1 MRTFSKQEVAH
12 VAAML
17 SVLIIGVRCGT
28 ETEELDHAH
37 FTTQDALL
45 VSDRSALQVCVELDP
60 ALESRSEELLRAVKA
75 GLAELERS
83 HSDWRKA
90 GLGRAPVRVQQ
101 GCPGKAMP
109 SGRLES
115 KGAQVGP
122 GLSLRP
128 SPFRTFIYVLDE
140 AKAQEVLGEQQ
151 AIRARAELMEV
162 SDHQLVEVST
172 ALVIRAS
179 ELGTAELREQWLPMG
194 VGLKPLREAAE
205 NVNTDVAPKLS
216 GEGEPAHP

>member
-1 MRTFSKQEVAH
+1 MRTFSKKEVAH

-17 SVLIIGVRCGT
+17 SVLVIGVRCGA
-28 ETEELDHAH
+28 ETEELEHAH
-37 FTTQDALL
+37 FTTQNALL

-60 ALESRSEELLRAVKA
+60 ALEGRSEELLGAVRADVA
-75 GLAELERS
+75 ALEQS
-83 HSDWRKA
+83 HSDWRRA
-90 GLGRAPVRVQQ
+90 GLGREPVRVQR
-101 GCPGKAMP
+101 GCPGEAMP

-128 SPFRTFIYVLDE
+128 SPFRTFVYVLDE
-140 AKAQEVLGEQQ
+140 ARAQEVLGAEP

-162 SDHQLVEVST
+162 GDHQMVEVST

-179 ELGTAELREQWLPMG
+179 ALGTAALREQWLPMG
-194 VGLKPLREAAE
+194 MGLKPLREAAE
-205 NVNTDVAPKLS
+205 SVNTDVVPKLS
-216 GEGEPAHP
+216 GEGAPAQP

>member
-1 MRTFSKQEVAH
+1 MRTFSKTEVAH

-17 SVLIIGVRCGT
+17 SVLVIGVQCGAQ
-28 ETEELDHAH
+28 TEEPDHAE
-37 FTTQDALL
+37 FTTENALL

-60 ALESRSEELLRAVKA
+60 ALENRSEELLGALKA
-75 GLAELERS
+75 DLAALEQG

-90 GLGRAPVRVQQ
+90 GLGRAPVSVQL

-128 SPFRTFIYVLDE
+128 SPFRTFVYVLDQ
-140 AKAQEVLGEQQ
+140 AKAQEVLGEEQM
-151 AIRARAELMEV
+151 IRARAELMEV
-162 SDHQLVEVST
+162 SDHQMVEVST

-179 ELGTAELREQWLPMG
+179 ALGTAALREQWLPMS
-194 VGLKPLREAAE
+194 VGLKPLREAAAP
-205 NVNTDVAPKLS
+205 VNTDVAPKLS
-216 GEGEPAHP
+216 GEADPAQP

>member
-1 MRTFSKQEVAH
+1 MRTFSKKEAAH

-17 SVLIIGVRCGT
+17 SVLVIGVRCGA
-28 ETEELDHAH
+28 ETEELDHSH

-45 VSDRSALQVCVELDP
+45 VTDRGSLQVCVELDP
-60 ALESRSEELLRAVKA
+60 ALEGRSEELLGALKA
-75 GLAELERS
+75 DLATLEQS
-83 HSDWRKA
+83 HSDWQKA
-90 GLGRAPVRVQQ
+90 GLGRAPVRVQL

-128 SPFRTFIYVLDE
+128 SPFRTFVYVLDE
-140 AKAQEVLGEQQ
+140 AKAQEVLGEEQ

-162 SDHQLVEVST
+162 SDHQMVEVST
-172 ALVIRAS
+172 ALVLRAS
-179 ELGTAELREQWLPMG
+179 TLGTAALREQWLPMG

-205 NVNTDVAPKLS
+205 HVNMDVAPKLS
-216 GEGEPAHP
+216 GEDSPDQP

>member
-1 MRTFSKQEVAH
+1 MRMFSKKELAH

-17 SVLIIGVRCGT
+17 SVLVVGVRCGT
-28 ETEELDHAH
+28 ETQELEHAH

-45 VSDRSALQVCVELDP
+45 VTDRAALQVCVELDP
-60 ALESRSEELLRAVKA
+60 ALEGRSEELVDALRAE
-75 GLAELERS
+75 LAALELS
-83 HSDWRKA
+83 HSDWKKA
-90 GLGRAPVRVQQ
+90 GLGRAPMRVQR

-109 SGRLES
+109 SARLES

-140 AKAQEVLGEQQ
+140 PRAQQVLGEEQ

-162 SDHQLVEVST
+162 SDHQMVEVST

-179 ELGTAELREQWLPMG
+179 AIGTEALRERWLPMG
-194 VGLKPLREAAE
+194 VGLKPLREEASPI
-205 NVNTDVAPKLS
+205 NMDVAPKQS
-216 GEGEPAHP
+216 AEAPAQP